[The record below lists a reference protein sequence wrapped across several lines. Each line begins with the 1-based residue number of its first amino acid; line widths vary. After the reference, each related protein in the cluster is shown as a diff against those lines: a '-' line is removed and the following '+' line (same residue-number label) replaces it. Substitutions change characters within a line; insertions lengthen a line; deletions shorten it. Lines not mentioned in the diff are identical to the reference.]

1 MRNTITPDEI
11 EHYDTGI
18 AARALL
24 PGMYILIDD
33 DEPATIV
40 TVIADDERRQA
51 VVEATTVNDRRR
63 RVLYLPYDEVV
74 DVGVVRQYGI
84 AVPGRPTQPIHPI
97 HGTGDSIRWARAY
110 RARHG
115 GKLVTRDVITHAPTR
130 RGDYLVVTDWIDA
143 RENHD

>member
-33 DEPATIV
+33 DEPATVV
-40 TVIADDERRQA
+40 TVITDDERRQT
-51 VVEATTVNDRRR
+51 VVEATTVDDRRR
-63 RVLYLPYDEVV
+63 RVLYLPYDDVV
-74 DVGVVRQYGI
+74 DVGVVRQYGV

-97 HGTGDSIRWARAY
+97 HGAGDSIRWVRIY

-115 GKLVTRDVITHAPTR
+115 GRIVTRDVIPHAPTR
-130 RGDYLVVTDWIDA
+130 GGDYIVVTEWAETEDS
-143 RENHD
+143 

>member
-18 AARALL
+18 TAKHLRS
-24 PGMYILIDD
+24 GMHILAD
-33 DEPATIV
+33 DEPVTVA
-40 TVIADDERRQA
+40 TVIADDERRQVVA
-51 VVEATTVNDRRR
+51 EVEAVDGHQRR

-74 DVGVVRQYGI
+74 DVGVVRQYGV

-97 HGTGDSIRWARAY
+97 HGAGDSIRWVRVY

-115 GKLVTRDVITHAPTR
+115 GRIVTRDVIPHAPTR
-130 RGDYLVVTDWIDA
+130 KGDYTVVTEWAETEDS
-143 RENHD
+143 